1 MAGKPPGGSLE
12 KARLDESAFSV
23 LARPQVGG
31 QVSAVVVRTPYAYGR
46 SPLTPDAT
54 GFAPD
59 AVVWASHGRLRH
71 AGYAHHDLL
80 LF

>member
-23 LARPQVGG
+23 LARPQVEG
-31 QVSAVVVRTPYAYGR
+31 QVSAVLVRTACGR